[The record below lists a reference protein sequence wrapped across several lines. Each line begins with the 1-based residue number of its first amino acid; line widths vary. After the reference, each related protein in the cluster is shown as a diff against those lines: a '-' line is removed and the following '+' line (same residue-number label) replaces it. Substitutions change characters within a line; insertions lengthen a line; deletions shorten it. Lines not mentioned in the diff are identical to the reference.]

1 MPESVQTSCPAFLEL
16 LGIKPQNKLSLLRI
30 LWLNLSPLIPFDF
43 LLERVV
49 FKKILC
55 TNQNLG
61 FGLGLSIEFT
71 YPQPNKIVLDG
82 FL

>member
-1 MPESVQTSCPAFLEL
+1 MPKSVQTSCPEFLEL

-43 LLERVV
+43 LLERVM
-49 FKKILC
+49 FKKNSVYKPEC
-55 TNQNLG
+55 
-61 FGLGLSIEFT
+61 LGLSIEFT
-71 YPQPNKIVLDG
+71 YWQPNKIALDG